1 MTLPGLELF
10 ISSEKA
16 VEGAAKFRSAVE
28 SAADAV
34 ERIGTVVD
42 KLDGALAKLGTTSR
56 DAADPMAKVAKG
68 AAAADAGLKQG
79 AAGAAEFSKQMA
91 NARAAAVN
99 AAAAQGVLANSGRG
113 TAGALKLL
121 GATDTAR
128 QFDFL
133 ATALG
138 NAGASMRG
146 FSALAGAT
154 PLGAVTTLATGAV
167 LAFASLS
174 EGVER
179 TGDKFKKL
187 AEASEDA
194 RSFGRALDELRL
206 AFRTGDR
213 DAGNSFI
220 AKLREELV
228 ALNDLSRTG
237 QREIPAERVLAAIE
251 QRAPETI
258 GALRRVMAQMRE
270 LGEEGRD
277 VPLELSKQFGEL
289 ATIVSNRF
297 GVDVQI
303 VGDKLGDL
311 SDRAIGNTRSV
322 VKGFTTELPLAVRAV
337 GIAFDVAT
345 GKANATQETIA
356 KASAALR
363 ELQRGNIGT
372 SERSPAAGEAARADA
387 LQEFLRGKLQEAE
400 LLGKEEEQ
408 AKRLQFLQ
416 EASNALLKAKRPLL
430 EEELALVLGIAAV
443 RTKFATDEAE
453 KKRAE
458 SVGDVIAKLE
468 RENALLEQ
476 QGAAR
481 QALQR
486 QQDVE
491 AQLAKIK
498 LGANEDE
505 RKLLEDLLARNREL
519 LAIEEQRNQAD
530 RTPKLDR
537 TREYLRA
544 IGDEADLLK
553 LSGIERERYR
563 IKLEV
568 ENDVRE
574 QGLKLSREEIEA
586 LVKQKQGLRELGESQ
601 ALVERLGRDVGNAFG
616 GALEGF
622 LIDGAKARDV
632 LRALWQDVQRIAFR
646 QTAGAG
652 LASLFEQGARG
663 LAGLLAGGGPTQNGL
678 PVAPGSSLPDLNAQ
692 LGFSPLAP
700 RMTGGLIPA
709 MVGTV
714 IDQPTILQRGRSA
727 YSVAEGAKTTPEAI
741 FRLARDERGN
751 LGVAAVGGGGG
762 DVFNMSFPSVRNA
775 TDAKAMRTTIGQQMR
790 ALRAGDKRGRRGRRP
805 TGE

>member
-363 ELQRGNIGT
+363 ELQSGNIGT
-372 SERSPAAGEAARADA
+372 SERNPAAGEQARADA

-416 EASNALLKAKRPLL
+416 EASNALLKSKRPIL

-443 RTKFATDEAE
+443 RTKFATEEAE

-476 QGAAR
+476 QGSAR

-505 RKLLEDLLARNREL
+505 RKLLDDLLARNREL

-544 IGDEADLLK
+544 LEQEAELLNR
-553 LSGIERERYR
+553 SGEERERYR
-563 IKLEV
+563 IQLEV

-574 QGLKLSREEIEA
+574 QGLKLTKEEIDA
-586 LVKQKQGLRELGESQ
+586 LVQKKQSLREVSEAQAQASQ
-601 ALVERLGRDVGNAFG
+601 LGREVGNALG
-616 GALEGF
+616 NALEGF
-622 LIDGAKARDV
+622 ILDGKKARDV
-632 LRALWQDVQRIAFR
+632 LKDLFNDLARIAFR
-646 QTAGAG
+646 RTVTNNLENLFSSAIGAIG
-652 LASLFEQGARG
+652 GAV
-663 LAGLLAGGGPTQNGL
+663 AGGGVPAGV
-678 PVAPGSSLPDLNAQ
+678 PVGV
-692 LGFSPLAP
+692 P

-709 MVGTV
+709 MVGAV
-714 IDQPTILQRGRSA
+714 IDTPTILQRGGSA
-727 YSVAEGAKTTPEAI
+727 YSVAEGGKTTPEAI

-762 DVFNMSFPSVRNA
+762 GDTINMSFPSVRNA
-775 TDAKAMRTTIGQQMR
+775 TDAKAMRATIGQQMR